1 MNLKKL
7 LLGIVFSILS
17 INAVF
22 TQTAYDDDAA
32 EVDYYVP
39 GILANDAMSQVNFL
53 LCFMESTNFST
64 FIDKGIYKALT
75 DEANCETAS
84 GADAAS
90 EAASATGSS
99 AASGGGGVAAN
110 EVDATEYTS
119 GIYQGTTS
127 GSAVTGKGWVDI
139 EIGGMDGS
147 DVPTT
152 AFLSINITADKSR
165 SNKFGTFTMRYDLRN
180 KQANNGAGFHLQI

>member
-1 MNLKKL
+1 MYLKKL
-7 LLGIVFSILS
+7 LFAFIFSILC

-53 LCFMESTNFST
+53 LCFVESTNFST
-64 FIDKGIYKALT
+64 FIDKGVYKALT
-75 DEANCETAS
+75 DEAQCETAS

-99 AASGGGGVAAN
+99 AASGGGGGAAN
-110 EVDATEYTS
+110 EVDATEYTP
-119 GIYQGTTS
+119 GIYRGTTS
-127 GSAVTGKGWVDI
+127 GSAVTGTGWVDI
-139 EIGGMDGS
+139 KIEGFNGDE
-147 DVPTT
+147 VPTT
-152 AFLSINITADKSR
+152 AFLTMNITAVSY
-165 SNKFGTFTMRYDLRN
+165 THLR
-180 KQANNGAGFHLQI
+180 AHET

>member
-7 LLGIVFSILS
+7 LLGTIISFLS
-17 INAVF
+17 INTVF
-22 TQTAYDDDAA
+22 TQTAYDEDAS

-53 LCFMESTNFST
+53 LCFVESTNFST
-64 FIDKGIYKALT
+64 FIDKGVYKALT
-75 DEANCETAS
+75 DEAKCETAS

-99 AASGGGGVAAN
+99 AATGGGGSGAAN

-119 GIYQGTTS
+119 GIYQGATS
-127 GSAVTGKGWVDI
+127 GNAVTGKGWVDI
-139 EIGGMDGS
+139 EI
-147 DVPTT
+147 
-152 AFLSINITADKSR
+152 
-165 SNKFGTFTMRYDLRN
+165 
-180 KQANNGAGFHLQI
+180 